1 MLCMLSR
8 RLYALFGLLA
18 TLTGMAVGHLS
29 ASLLNPDSSP
39 ILAVGSTVID
49 NTPVSVKEWAIKAFE
64 TENGNLDK
72 VVLVGSVMAGAL
84 VLAMI
89 GGILTRRSFRLGAGV
104 LLALVAAATLA
115 ALTRPN
121 SEVLDAVPGILT
133 AVAGVAALWWLD
145 RTARGLPLDP
155 RTKSTADTA
164 KAEAEAQAEGTS
176 DTPPTRRTILIG
188 MGALAATA
196 SVFGG
201 AGKWI
206 GNLRAR
212 PEDIALPTPA
222 AGEAAGALPVGLESK
237 VPGITPLQ
245 ISNSKFYRVDT
256 RLDTP
261 IVSSNDWTLTV
272 DGDVE
277 NKLTITFD
285 ELLAMP
291 MVERDITLTCVSN
304 SVGGKYVGGARWLG
318 VPLQDVLDMAGVG
331 STADQILQTDFDGMT
346 ISTPLDLATDGRDA
360 LIAVGMNGVQLPR
373 EHGFPVRMII
383 PGLYGFIS
391 ATKWLTKLTLTT
403 YADQEAYWTKKN
415 WDTDAPIKPSARI
428 DTLKALQEI
437 PADKENLLGGVAWA
451 QNDGG
456 IKSVQVQVDGG
467 AWTDA
472 MLGPDVGNVYW
483 RQWYLPWTPKAG
495 SHTVKARAITN
506 DGSTQT
512 DVRAEPYPGGSSG
525 IHTLFVTAS

>member
-1 MLCMLSR
+1 MLSR

-39 ILAVGSTVID
+39 VLAVGSTVID
-49 NTPVSVKEWAIKAFE
+49 ATPVSVKEWAIKAFE

-89 GGILTRRSFRLGAGV
+89 GGILTRRSFRLGVGV

-121 SEVLDAVPGILT
+121 AEMLDAVPGILT
-133 AVAGVAALWWLD
+133 AITGAAALWWLD
-145 RTARGLPLDP
+145 RTARGLPIDP
-155 RTKSTADTA
+155 RAKSTVEVA
-164 KAEAEAQAEGTS
+164 KAEAEVAAASGASE
-176 DTPPTRRTILIG
+176 TPPTRRTILIG
-188 MGALAATA
+188 MGALAGAA
-196 SVFGG
+196 AVFGG

-206 GNLRAR
+206 GSLRAR
-212 PEDIALPTPA
+212 PEDIALPAPA
-222 AGEAAGALPVGLESK
+222 AGEAAGALPVGLEK
-237 VPGITPLQ
+237 TVPGITPLQ
-245 ISNSKFYRVDT
+245 ISNANFYRVDT

-261 IVSSNDWTLTV
+261 VVSSNGWTLTV

-277 NKLTITFD
+277 NKLSISFD
-285 ELLAMP
+285 ELLEMP

-318 VPLQDVLDMAGVG
+318 VPLKDILDRAGVG
-331 STADQILQTDFDGMT
+331 TTADQILQTDFDGMT

-360 LIAVGMNGVQLPR
+360 LLAVGMNGVQLPR
-373 EHGFPVRMII
+373 EHGFPVRMVI

-403 YADQEAYWTKKN
+403 YADQEAYWTRKT
-415 WDTDAPIKPSARI
+415 WATDAPIKPSARI

-437 PADKENLLGGVAWA
+437 PAGKENLLGGVAWA

-456 IKSVQVQVDGG
+456 VDTVQIQIDGG

-495 SHTVKARAITN
+495 THTIKARATTN
-506 DGSTQT
+506 DGTTQT
-512 DVRAEPYPGGSSG
+512 DVRAEPFPEGSSG
-525 IHTLFVTAS
+525 IHTLFITAS